1 MLFPSNSVG
10 SSYPR
15 IRAAERFE
23 KRQVPSESQPQIASV
38 AESRIKWIRSIIS
51 AVIVMLRK
59 DLNQAQSAK
68 ALAQQAFWTIS
79 QLGKREKD
87 TPHVS
92 LAFLNR
98 YFFRQDEDG
107 TNVLSG

>member
-1 MLFPSNSVG
+1 
-10 SSYPR
+10 
-15 IRAAERFE
+15 
-23 KRQVPSESQPQIASV
+23 
-38 AESRIKWIRSIIS
+38 
-51 AVIVMLRK
+51 MLRK

-92 LAFLNR
+92 LAFLNVSLAFLNR